1 MLDFWLQ
8 LLQSSIFWGADNAP
22 SIWPWSYLEDYVR
35 LALTTRYFAFDDT
48 VVCQL
53 AEIKSHV
60 RRHNRIQFRELVRS
74 RDALTVI
81 PFRSPESSS
90 EELSLYHSG

>member
-1 MLDFWLQ
+1 MLDIWLQ
-8 LLQSSIFWGADNAP
+8 LLQLDVFWGADNAP
-22 SIWPWSYLEDYVR
+22 SIWPWSYLDDYVR
-35 LALTTRYFAFDDT
+35 MALTTRYFAFDDM

-53 AEIKSHV
+53 AEIKWRV
-60 RRHNRIQFRELVRS
+60 RQHDVIQFRELVRN

-90 EELSLYHSG
+90 EEEEELS

>member
-1 MLDFWLQ
+1 MLDLCLQ
-8 LLQSSIFWGADNAP
+8 LLQCSIFWGADNAP

-35 LALTTRYFAFDDT
+35 LALTTRYFASDDT

-53 AEIKSHV
+53 AEIKWCV
-60 RRHNRIQFRELVRS
+60 RQHNRIQFRELLRN

-81 PFRSPESSS
+81 PFTSPESSD
-90 EELSLYHSG
+90 EELS

>member
-1 MLDFWLQ
+1 MLDLWLQ
-8 LLQSSIFWGADNAP
+8 LLQLDVFWGGDNAP

-35 LALTTRYFAFDDT
+35 LALTTRYFAFDDM

-53 AEIKSHV
+53 AEIKWRV
-60 RRHNRIQFRELVRS
+60 RKHNRTQFRELVRN

-90 EELSLYHSG
+90 EEEEELS